1 MSKKPLVLVATGL
14 IAVLALAI
22 AGCSG
27 GSSDPAFKPGPLAC
41 DGLGTKSYNY
51 TVNVKEQVN
60 ALESTPA
67 PPVTIAPRIVPAAS
81 ITWDIQGAVQGG
93 GKGGSIDATQ
103 HNATQGGSANI
114 ETIALESGDDF
125 YNVDQGGWQQDT
137 TQQGPRGPSFEP
149 LTVCNALSPDADTT
163 KLGAGVSETV
173 NGVASQKFGFQGLSS
188 LFINRLPEF
197 AGGDA
202 GSYISTLDG
211 TVWVAEKG
219 NLITKLDIT
228 GTGQYPNGQTIS
240 VTLQFEV
247 KDLGGD
253 IKVRAPI

>member
-1 MSKKPLVLVATGL
+1 MSKKPLVLVVTGL

-27 GSSDPAFKPGPLAC
+27 GTSDSAFTPGPLAC
-41 DGLGTKSYNY
+41 NGLGTKSYHY
-51 TVNVKEQVN
+51 TMTVTEQVK

-67 PPVTIAPRIVPAAS
+67 PPVTIAPRIVPAAT

-103 HNATQGGSANI
+103 HNSTQGASADI

-125 YNVDQGGWQQDT
+125 YNVNGGGWKLAP
-137 TQQGPRGPSFEP
+137 GGPSFEP
-149 LTVCNALSPDADTT
+149 LTVCNSLSPDVDTT

-188 LFINRLPEF
+188 QLIARLPDF
-197 AGGDA
+197 GGGSDA
-202 GSYISTLDG
+202 GVYIRTLDG

-253 IKVRAPI
+253 IKVRAPL

>member
-1 MSKKPLVLVATGL
+1 MSKKPLVLGVTGL

-27 GSSDPAFKPGPLAC
+27 GSSDAAFKPGPLAC
-41 DGLGTKSYNY
+41 DGLGTKSYHY
-51 TVNVKEQVN
+51 TVNVKEEVK

-67 PPVTIAPRIVPAAS
+67 PPATIAPRGVPAVTV
-81 ITWDIQGAVQGG
+81 TWDIQGAVQGG

-103 HNATQGGSANI
+103 HNAVQGGSADV

-125 YNVDQGGWQQDT
+125 YNIDKGGWQKAT
-137 TQQGPRGPSFEP
+137 GGPSFEP
-149 LTVCNALSPDADTT
+149 LTVCNSLSPDADTT

-188 LFINRLPEF
+188 QFIARLPDF
-197 AGGDA
+197 GGGSDA
-202 GSYISTLDG
+202 GAYIRTLDG

-253 IKVRAPI
+253 VTVRAPI